1 MSSSSSTATAPS
13 FESLR
18 LYTYWRSGSAWRV
31 RIALNIKGL
40 SYTPVVVNIAPTVS
54 EQHTPA
60 WRTKNPMGQ
69 VPLLEFVG
77 GSLGGRQLAQ
87 SIAIIELLDDLVAV
101 PALLPV
107 EPWAKAQARMMAEI
121 VNSGTQPLQNL
132 SVQKALKDAGADA
145 DAWLQRVIG
154 TGLSALEAAAQ
165 QSAGEFL
172 VGDDVSVA
180 DLCLVPQLYA
190 ARRFN
195 VPLEAYKTLLAVEA
209 RCAALPAF
217 AAAHADRQ
225 PDAPAPAAPTA
236 P

>member
-1 MSSSSSTATAPS
+1 MNTSSSTMSAPL
-13 FESLR
+13 FDSLR

-31 RIALNIKGL
+31 RIALNIKEL
-40 SYTPVVVNIAPTVS
+40 AYTPVVVNIAPSVS

-60 WRTKNPMGQ
+60 WRAKNPMGQ

-77 GSLGGRQLAQ
+77 GTFAGRQLTQ
-87 SIAIIELLDDLVAV
+87 SLAIMEFLDDLVAV

-132 SVQKALKDAGADA
+132 TVQKALKDAGADV
-145 DAWLQRVIG
+145 DAWLVRVIA
-154 TGLSALEAAAQ
+154 TGLSALEDAARK
-165 QSAGEFL
+165 SAGEFL

-180 DLCLVPQLYA
+180 DICLVPQLYA

-195 VPLEAYKTLLAVEA
+195 VPLDGYKTLLAVEA

-217 AAAHADRQ
+217 AAAHPDRQ
-225 PDAPAPAAPTA
+225 PDAPAPAATT
-236 P
+236 

>member
-1 MSSSSSTATAPS
+1 MSASSTAEAPS

-31 RIALNIKGL
+31 RIALNIKGI
-40 SYTPVVVNIAPTVS
+40 SYTPVVVNIAPSVS

-60 WRTKNPMGQ
+60 WREKNPMGQ

-77 GSLGGRQLAQ
+77 GSLDGRQLAQ
-87 SIAIIELLDDLVAV
+87 SIAVIELLDDLVAV
-101 PALLPV
+101 PALLPID
-107 EPWAKAQARMMAEI
+107 PWAKAQARMMAEI

-132 SVQKALKDAGADA
+132 SVQKALKDAGTDV
-145 DAWLQRVIG
+145 DAWLVRVIG
-154 TGLSALEAAAQ
+154 TGLSALEAAASK
-165 QSAGEFL
+165 SAGEFL

-180 DLCLVPQLYA
+180 DVCLVPQLYA

-195 VPLEAYKTLLAVEA
+195 VPLDAYTTLLAVEA

-217 AAAHADRQ
+217 AAAHPDRQ
-225 PDAPAPAAPTA
+225 PDAPAPAAPAA